1 MKRLAFALAL
11 TLASLPAAAET
22 LWMHLRVEEHG
33 TRGDR
38 VSVNVPLALVE
49 AVAAVIP
56 DDHDRGRL
64 RVDRSDVDTR
74 ELRRAWRQLRT
85 APERTA
91 IELDVHRD
99 GSMTVWKENNR
110 LMIRA
115 HDSRDSAVVQI
126 PAAVADAL
134 LGRHGDEVDLAS
146 AVRALAASGE
156 GELVVVSGDDANVR
170 IWVDRFPE
178 GGKR

>member
-1 MKRLAFALAL
+1 MKRLALAFAF
-11 TLASLPAAAET
+11 TLASLPAAADT

-33 TRGDR
+33 SKGDR
-38 VSVNVPLALVE
+38 VSVNLPLSFVE

-56 DDHDRGRL
+56 DEHDRRRI
-64 RVDRSDVDTR
+64 RVDRGDVDTR
-74 ELRRAWRQLRT
+74 ELRQAWRQLRT
-85 APERTA
+85 APEKTA
-91 IELDVHRD
+91 IEIDGRRD

-134 LGRHGDEVDLAS
+134 LGGHGDEVDLVS
-146 AVRALAASGE
+146 AVRALAATGE

-170 IWVDRFPE
+170 IWIDRFPE